1 VLSAE
6 AAIMQ
11 WQRQWQSQWHWMQWK
26 WISCVAL
33 VITGALTLGTAS
45 VESHRPHHPPPPPAP
60 VVEVFTRE
68 LDNPR
73 GLQFGPDGKLYVA
86 EAGSGG
92 TESTADI
99 CPDLQIGPPFGPYVN
114 GPTARVSRIDRH
126 GIRQTVIDGLPSG
139 QTVIPDWQGVADVA
153 FIDHRLFALVQGGG
167 CSYGSATF
175 PKSIIEVNTRT
186 GHYRQVAD
194 LGAFRRAHPA
204 ALPDDDLE
212 PEGVYFS
219 LEAAFGKLYVVD
231 VNAGQ
236 LLEVRLDGRIRI
248 VADFTA
254 QFGHIAPSA
263 LAQAGPL
270 LIVGN
275 IFQFP
280 IVDGASGLFVVA
292 PQIPFPPSIAAK
304 KFLAER
310 PLTAQPSGL
319 AAPTHA
325 GASEIASG
333 LTAVIDLAFDH
344 HGKLYALEM
353 GNGQGSGF
361 PDPEAGR
368 VVRVHPNGRKEVVL
382 TGLTFPTGM
391 TFGRDRR
398 LYISNKGFEIPSKG
412 TGEILAV
419 DLDGRH

>member
-6 AAIMQ
+6 AAIMK
-11 WQRQWQSQWHWMQWK
+11 SEWK
-26 WISCVAL
+26 WIACVAF
-33 VITGALTLGTAS
+33 VITGALALGTAS
-45 VESHRPHHPPPPPAP
+45 VESHRPSHPPPPPPAP

-73 GLQFGPDGKLYVA
+73 GLAFGPDGKLYVS

-92 TESTADI
+92 TESTVDV

-114 GPTARVSRIDRH
+114 GPTARISRIDRH
-126 GIRQTVIDGLPSG
+126 GIRHTVIDGLPSG
-139 QTVIPDWQGVADVA
+139 QTVVPDWQGVADVA

-167 CSYGSATF
+167 CSYGSASF

-186 GHYRQVAD
+186 GTYRQIAD

-204 ALPDDDLE
+204 SLPDDDLE

-304 KFLAER
+304 KFV
-310 PLTAQPSGL
+310 T
-319 AAPTHA
+319 
-325 GASEIASG
+325 G

-344 HGKLYALEM
+344 HGRLHALEM

-419 DLDGRH
+419 DLDGRRH

>member
-1 VLSAE
+1 VLSK
-6 AAIMQ
+6 AAIM
-11 WQRQWQSQWHWMQWK
+11 QSQWHWTKLK

-33 VITGALTLGTAS
+33 VITGAVTLGTAS
-45 VESHRPHHPPPPPAP
+45 VEFHRPSHPAPPPPPPPAP
-60 VVEVFTRE
+60 VVEVFARD

-73 GLQFGPDGKLYVA
+73 GLTFGPDGKLYVA

-99 CPDLQIGPPFGPYVN
+99 CPELQIGPPFGPYVN

-139 QTVIPDWQGVADVA
+139 QTVVPDWQGVADVA
-153 FIDHRLFALVQGGG
+153 FIDHQLFALVQGGG

-175 PKSIIEVNTRT
+175 PKSIIKVNTRT
-186 GHYRQVAD
+186 GEYRQVAD
-194 LGAFRRAHPA
+194 LGAFRRAHPVT
-204 ALPDDDLE
+204 LPDDDLE

-219 LEAAFGKLYVVD
+219 LEAAVGKLYVVD
-231 VNAGQ
+231 VNSGR
-236 LLEVRLDGRIRI
+236 LLDVRLDGRIRI

-304 KFLAER
+304 KFV
-310 PLTAQPSGL
+310 
-319 AAPTHA
+319 
-325 GASEIASG
+325 SG
-333 LTAVIDLAFDH
+333 LTAVIDLAFDR
-344 HGKLYALEM
+344 HGRLYALEM

-368 VVRVHPNGRKEVVL
+368 VVRVHPNGRKEVVV

-391 TFGRDRR
+391 TFGPDHR

-419 DLDGRH
+419 RF

>member
-1 VLSAE
+1 MKLK
-6 AAIMQ
+6 
-11 WQRQWQSQWHWMQWK
+11 WK
-26 WISCVAL
+26 WISSVAL
-33 VITGALTLGTAS
+33 VVTSAITLGTTS
-45 VESHRPHHPPPPPAP
+45 VESHRPPQGPPSPPPGPI
-60 VVEVFTRE
+60 VEVFATD

-114 GPTARVSRIDRH
+114 GRTARVSRIDHHGNRH
-126 GIRQTVIDGLPSG
+126 TVIDGLPSG
-139 QTVIPDWQGVADVA
+139 QTVVPDWQGVADVA

-167 CSYGSATF
+167 CSYGSANF

-186 GHYRQVAD
+186 GTYRQIAD
-194 LGAFRRAHPA
+194 LGAFRRAHPVA
-204 ALPDDDLE
+204 TPDDDLE

-219 LEAAFGKLYVVD
+219 LEAAFGRLYVVD
-231 VNAGQ
+231 VNSGR

-248 VADFTA
+248 VEDFTA

-263 LAQAGPL
+263 LVQAGPL

-280 IVDGASGLFVVA
+280 IVDGASSLFVIA

-304 KFLAER
+304 KFV
-310 PLTAQPSGL
+310 
-319 AAPTHA
+319 
-325 GASEIASG
+325 SG
-333 LTAVIDLAFDH
+333 LTAVIDLAFDR
-344 HGKLYALEM
+344 HGRLYALEM

-368 VVRVHPNGRKEVVL
+368 VVRVHPNGRKEVVV

-391 TFGRDRR
+391 TFGHDGR

-419 DLDGRH
+419 RF

>member
-1 VLSAE
+1 
-6 AAIMQ
+6 MK
-11 WQRQWQSQWHWMQWK
+11 WK

-33 VITGALTLGTAS
+33 VLAGVMTLGTAS
-45 VESHRPHHPPPPPAP
+45 VQTHRPPPAP
-60 VVEVFTRE
+60 IVDVFSTG

-73 GLQFGPDGKLYVA
+73 GLKFGPDGKLYVA

-92 TESTADI
+92 TESTVDL

-114 GPTARVSRIDRH
+114 GPTARISRIDRH
-126 GIRQTVIDGLPSG
+126 GTRHTVIDGLPSG
-139 QTVIPDWQGVADVA
+139 QTVVPDWQGVADVE

-175 PKSIIEVNTRT
+175 PKSIIEVDTRT
-186 GHYRQVAD
+186 GRYRQIAD

-204 ALPDDDLE
+204 SLPDEDLE

-236 LLEVRLDGRIRI
+236 LLEVRLDGRILADWSSTTQPSALAAPSASARAMPRI

-254 QFGHIAPSA
+254 QFGHIAPAA
-263 LAQAGPL
+263 LTQAGPL

-280 IVDGASGLFVVA
+280 IVDGASGLYVLA
-292 PQIPFPPSIAAK
+292 PLIPFPPSIAAK
-304 KFLAER
+304 QFV
-310 PLTAQPSGL
+310 
-319 AAPTHA
+319 
-325 GASEIASG
+325 SG

-344 HGKLYALEM
+344 HGRLLALEM

-419 DLDGRH
+419 DLDGRR

>member
-1 VLSAE
+1 MNWSWKRNW
-6 AAIMQ
+6 Q
-11 WQRQWQSQWHWMQWK
+11 W
-26 WISCVAL
+26 IPCVAL
-33 VITGALTLGTAS
+33 VIAGAMTFGNAS
-45 VESHRPHHPPPPPAP
+45 VESHRPSHPPPPPAP

-73 GLQFGPDGKLYVA
+73 GLTFGPDGKLYVA

-114 GPTARVSRIDRH
+114 GPTARISRIDRH
-126 GIRQTVIDGLPSG
+126 GGRQTVIDGLPSG

-167 CSYGSATF
+167 CSYGSKNF
-175 PKSIIEVNTRT
+175 PKSIIEVTRT
-186 GHYRQVAD
+186 GYRQIAD

-204 ALPDDDLE
+204 SLPDEDLE

-275 IFQFP
+275 IFEFP

-292 PQIPFPPSIAAK
+292 PLIPFPPSITAK
-304 KFLAER
+304 RFA
-310 PLTAQPSGL
+310 T
-319 AAPTHA
+319 
-325 GASEIASG
+325 G

-344 HGKLYALEM
+344 HGRLHALEM

-382 TGLTFPTGM
+382 TGLMFPTGM

-419 DLDGRH
+419 DLDGRRH